1 MCLTKRLN
9 MCFIVTFLSSSGTAS
24 REHLVNDTVK
34 MKRDFVCLR
43 YRHNDTSICHTEF
56 AH

>member
-9 MCFIVTFLSSSGTAS
+9 MCFIVTFLSSSGTAA